1 MASSY
6 KKAADDA
13 KTLAAAVDAF
23 LAAPSDDTL
32 KAARKAWVEARPAY
46 LKTETFRFYDG
57 PIEEVEGAINAWPM
71 NEAYIDYVEGKAD
84 AGLIND
90 ASFKVGLDDIEKS
103 NQSKD
108 EADVTTGWHAIEFLL
123 WGQDLSADG
132 PGNRPYTDYVAGTG
146 NNDRR
151 REYLKLVTDDLA
163 HKLDELEGAWQLQNA
178 LGYAKKLKA
187 MPEREV
193 IGRMV
198 NGMAILAGFEFMS
211 ERLAVALDSGDQED
225 EHSCF
230 SDTTKQDFVYD
241 LAGIKQVWTGDNE
254 GGERAGLND
263 LVRSQDAALADRV
276 DGLLADAETKVAA
289 LGDPWDQVLAAPKDS
304 PERKAAE
311 EVVVGS
317 AGSGNRPQGCWRQA
331 WGSGTYS
338 HGIMPRTGL
347 ITATLFTLASLAAL
361 GSEAGVL
368 PLREML
374 LAIPV
379 TEQLGGDGTRPVAND
394 DAFTFQTPNSP
405 KRHQRPFSFGNRLFN
420 TNWVEAPGS
429 VKAFDGLGPM
439 FNRVSCSG
447 CHTKDGRGQPA
458 GE

>member
-1 MASSY
+1 MKRIPKLWMGLGVAAIAGSMAAQADVISLQKGASQSPVILAQEGGEGGGEGGGGAPTTYALESTDSNAFKYDATPQIDAYIDLVASAY

-13 KTLAAAVDAF
+13 RTLAAAIDAL
-23 LAAPSDDTL
+23 LASPSGDTL

-71 NEAYIDYVEGKAD
+71 NEAYIDYVDSKAD

-132 PGNRPYTDYVAGTG
+132 PGNRPYTDYIAGTG

-163 HKLDELEGAWQLQNA
+163 HKLNELEGAWQLQNA

-193 IGRMV
+193 IGRMM

-254 GGERAGLND
+254 GGERPGLND

-304 PERKAAE
+304 PQRKAAE
-311 EVVVGS
+311 DVVTALQDLG
-317 AGSGNRPQGCWRQA
+317 
-331 WGSGTYS
+331 
-338 HGIMPRTGL
+338 TGL
-347 ITATLFTLASLAAL
+347 KDAGGKL
-361 GSEAGVL
+361 GVL
-368 PLREML
+368 VL
-374 LAIPV
+374 IP
-379 TEQLGGDGTRPVAND
+379 TE
-394 DAFTFQTPNSP
+394 
-405 KRHQRPFSFGNRLFN
+405 
-420 TNWVEAPGS
+420 
-429 VKAFDGLGPM
+429 
-439 FNRVSCSG
+439 
-447 CHTKDGRGQPA
+447 
-458 GE
+458 

>member
-1 MASSY
+1 MVPLCPHLS
-6 KKAADDA
+6 
-13 KTLAAAVDAF
+13 
-23 LAAPSDDTL
+23 
-32 KAARKAWVEARPAY
+32 
-46 LKTETFRFYDG
+46 FRRSRG
-57 PIEEVEGAINAWPM
+57 QREVERRSLARLGFEP
-71 NEAYIDYVEGKAD
+71 YLTVVVLDDLLYDGKAD

-132 PGNRPYTDYVAGTG
+132 PGNRPYTDYVAGAG

-163 HKLDELEGAWQLQNA
+163 HKLNELEGAWQLQNA

-193 IGRMV
+193 IGRMM

-254 GGERAGLND
+254 GGERPGLND

-289 LGDPWDQVLAAPKDS
+289 LGDHACADLRAVDAH
-304 PERKAAE
+304 R
-311 EVVVGS
+311 VVGLV
-317 AGSGNRPQGCWRQA
+317 ADV
-331 WGSGTYS
+331 
-338 HGIMPRTGL
+338 
-347 ITATLFTLASLAAL
+347 
-361 GSEAGVL
+361 GVARRL
-368 PLREML
+368 PL
-374 LAIPV
+374 
-379 TEQLGGDGTRPVAND
+379 
-394 DAFTFQTPNSP
+394 
-405 KRHQRPFSFGNRLFN
+405 
-420 TNWVEAPGS
+420 
-429 VKAFDGLGPM
+429 
-439 FNRVSCSG
+439 
-447 CHTKDGRGQPA
+447 CHI
-458 GE
+458 

>member
-1 MASSY
+1 MKRIPKLWTGLGVAAIAGSMAAQADVITVQNAANQSPIILAQEAGEGGGEGGGSTSTTYALESTDPNAFKYDAKPQIDAYIDLVATSY
-6 KKAADDA
+6 RKAADDA
-13 KTLAAAVDAF
+13 KTLAQAVDAF
-23 LAAPSDDTL
+23 LAAPSGGTL

-46 LKTETFRFYDG
+46 LKTEAFRFYDG
-57 PIEEVEGAINAWPM
+57 PIEAVEGAINAWPM
-71 NEAYIDYVEGKAD
+71 NEAYVDYVEGKPD
-84 AGLIND
+84 SGIIND
-90 ASFKVGLDDIEKS
+90 PKFKLDLEGLEGA
-103 NQSKD
+103 NQKQD

-151 REYLKLVTDDLA
+151 REYLKLITGELA
-163 HKLDELEGAWQLQNA
+163 KELHELEGTWQLQNA
-178 LGYAKKLKA
+178 TGYAKKLKA

-230 SDTTKQDFVYD
+230 SDTTKQDFVYG

-263 LVRSQDAALADRV
+263 LVRSLDAGLADRV

-289 LGDPWDQVLAAPKDS
+289 LGDPWDQVLARPKDS

-311 EVVVGS
+311 DVVVALQALGTGLKD
-317 AGSGNRPQGCWRQA
+317 AGSK
-331 WGSGTYS
+331 
-338 HGIMPRTGL
+338 L
-347 ITATLFTLASLAAL
+347 
-361 GSEAGVL
+361 GVL
-368 PLREML
+368 VL
-374 LAIPV
+374 IP
-379 TEQLGGDGTRPVAND
+379 TE
-394 DAFTFQTPNSP
+394 
-405 KRHQRPFSFGNRLFN
+405 
-420 TNWVEAPGS
+420 
-429 VKAFDGLGPM
+429 
-439 FNRVSCSG
+439 
-447 CHTKDGRGQPA
+447 
-458 GE
+458 

>member
-1 MASSY
+1 MKRIPKLWTGLGVAAIAGSMAAQADVITLKSAANQSPIILAQEAGEGGEGGGEGGGGAKTIYALESTDPNAFKYDAEPQIDAYIDLVASSY

-13 KTLAAAVDAF
+13 KTLASAVDAF

-32 KAARKAWVEARPAY
+32 KAARQAWVAARPAY

-71 NEAYIDYVEGKAD
+71 NEAYIDYVEGKPD
-84 AGLIND
+84 SGIIND
-90 ASFKVGLDDIEKS
+90 PKFKLDLGGLEGV
-103 NQSKD
+103 NQKQD

-123 WGQDLSADG
+123 WGQDLSPDG
-132 PGNRPYTDYVAGTG
+132 PGNRPFTDYIAGAG
-146 NNDRR
+146 SNDRR
-151 REYLKLVTDDLA
+151 REYLKLITDELA
-163 HKLDELEGAWQLQNA
+163 HELHELEGAWQLQNA
-178 LGYAKKLKA
+178 AGYAKKLKA

-276 DGLLADAETKVAA
+276 DGLLADAETRVAA
-289 LGDPWDQVLAAPKDS
+289 LGDPWDQVLAKPKDS

-311 EVVVGS
+311 EVVV
-317 AGSGNRPQGCWRQA
+317 ALQ
-331 WGSGTYS
+331 
-338 HGIMPRTGL
+338 
-347 ITATLFTLASLAAL
+347 AL
-361 GSEAGVL
+361 GSGLRDAGNKLGVL
-368 PLREML
+368 VL
-374 LAIPV
+374 IP
-379 TEQLGGDGTRPVAND
+379 TE
-394 DAFTFQTPNSP
+394 
-405 KRHQRPFSFGNRLFN
+405 
-420 TNWVEAPGS
+420 
-429 VKAFDGLGPM
+429 
-439 FNRVSCSG
+439 
-447 CHTKDGRGQPA
+447 
-458 GE
+458 

>member
-1 MASSY
+1 MKRIPKLWTGLGVAAIAGSMAAQADVITLKSAASQSPIILAQEAGEGGEGGGEGGGAAPTTYALESTDPNAFKYDAKPQIDAYIDLVASAY

-23 LAAPSDDTL
+23 LASPSDDTL
-32 KAARKAWVEARPAY
+32 KAARAAWVAARPAY

-71 NEAYIDYVEGKAD
+71 NEAYIDYVEGKPD
-84 AGLIND
+84 SGIIND
-90 ASFKVGLDDIEKS
+90 PKFNLDLGGLEGA
-103 NQSKD
+103 NQKQD

-132 PGNRPYTDYVAGTG
+132 PGNRPYTDYVAGAG

-151 REYLKLVTDDLA
+151 REYLKLVTDNLA
-163 HKLDELEGAWQLQNA
+163 RKLNDLEGTWQLQNS

-193 IGRMV
+193 VGRMV

-263 LVRSQDAALADRV
+263 LVRSLDAGLADRV
-276 DGLLADAETKVAA
+276 DGLLADAGTKVAA
-289 LGDPWDQVLAAPKDS
+289 LGDPWDQVLAKPKDS

-311 EVVVGS
+311 DVVVALQALGTGLKD
-317 AGSGNRPQGCWRQA
+317 AGSK
-331 WGSGTYS
+331 
-338 HGIMPRTGL
+338 L
-347 ITATLFTLASLAAL
+347 
-361 GSEAGVL
+361 GVL
-368 PLREML
+368 VL
-374 LAIPV
+374 IP
-379 TEQLGGDGTRPVAND
+379 TE
-394 DAFTFQTPNSP
+394 
-405 KRHQRPFSFGNRLFN
+405 
-420 TNWVEAPGS
+420 
-429 VKAFDGLGPM
+429 
-439 FNRVSCSG
+439 
-447 CHTKDGRGQPA
+447 
-458 GE
+458 